1 MTELIKGT
9 QIIYVPDHAEGDIEH
24 PDCEMGFV
32 AAVPEI
38 YNGFILCRYW
48 SKNFPGELRTTV
60 ASELTPIANIVVHD
74 SFPQQRIDDAIAYY
88 NV

>member
-9 QIIYVPDHAEGDIEH
+9 QIIYVPDHAKGNIEH

-32 AAVPEI
+32 TNADTH
-38 YNGFILCRYW
+38 NGFVFCRYW
-48 SKNFPGELRTTV
+48 SKHFLGELRT
-60 ASELTPIANIVVHD
+60 AANSELTPIANIMIHD

-88 NV
+88 NI